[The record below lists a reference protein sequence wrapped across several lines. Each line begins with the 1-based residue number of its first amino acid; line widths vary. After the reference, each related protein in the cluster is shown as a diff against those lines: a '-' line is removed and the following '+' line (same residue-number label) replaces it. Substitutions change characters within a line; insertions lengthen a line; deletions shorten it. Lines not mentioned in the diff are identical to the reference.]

1 MSFPGKLK
9 LIINMHDSLK
19 NKYLV
24 NKDKARDIRRI
35 NREIRYT
42 MATSPTKCVLFDPK
56 IHRKMEQLFFKRGNL
71 NKKTKTELRKDMN
84 SINTKFIKV
93 REKNIESLEE
103 EKNKFKIFSEEL
115 LKKDNKVFM
124 EDYEIVESHLT
135 EISDAIK
142 LIKNPIPIKESKKKK
157 IVKGKME
164 TITIA
169 AKPIETVIVEN
180 KTSLISNYNSI
191 WKRFMDFFTYIRL
204 TEIYK
209 HKTINEENCV
219 IECEQMMDNYNLLKR
234 GSLDRISAFSEID
247 AKILEQHHDMR
258 DVNTNIFADYTFKT
272 ITDKQCIQDK
282 LMSFIEGNVN
292 NVRSAANKIY
302 HYGFNVIPELSKK
315 EEDGFIEFFRNFVAD
330 KHKTLPR
337 DIDADDYL
345 RILSQLDERPTM
357 PNLIDI
363 VLSNY
368 DIVESYPFNIE
379 KRPDCLFGTLMYE
392 YLKSL
397 VIAKNDGELMR
408 IFMEL
413 FALDHAGNTLKPVKD
428 HLEGI
433 YYEKKSKNTYEI
445 DKSELLFLL
454 GSLCDNLDVLDNGCK
469 NGEELIL
476 CETGYD
482 ETPEGS
488 PISGTLGSRSNSGEK
503 LGSRSNSGEKLGS
516 RSNSGEK
523 LGEKLGGNKK
533 KQSKRQRNK
542 KNKSQKQNK

>member
-1 MSFPGKLK
+1 MSFPRKLK

-19 NKYLV
+19 EKYLV
-24 NKDKARDIRRI
+24 ENAKDIRHI

-42 MATSPTKCVLFDPK
+42 MATSPTKCVLFNPNVHK
-56 IHRKMEQLFFKRGNL
+56 KMEQLFFKRGNL

-164 TITIA
+164 TITIT
-169 AKPIETVIVEN
+169 AKPIETVILEN

-191 WKRFMDFFTYIRL
+191 WKRFMDFLTYIRL

-219 IECEQMMDNYNLLKR
+219 IECEQMMENYNLLKR

-247 AKILEQHHDMR
+247 AKILEQYHDMR

-272 ITDKQCIQDK
+272 IIDKQCIQDK

-292 NVRSAANKIY
+292 NARSADNKIY

-330 KHKTLPR
+330 KQKTTPR

-368 DIVESYPFNIE
+368 DIVDSYPFNIE
-379 KRPDCLFGTLMYE
+379 KRPDCLLGTLMYE

-397 VIAKNDGELMR
+397 VVAKNDGELMR

-413 FALDHAGNTLKPVKD
+413 FALDHAGNKLKPGED
-428 HLEGI
+428 HFEGI
-433 YYEKKSKNTYEI
+433 YYAKRSKNTYEI

-488 PISGTLGSRSNSGEK
+488 PMAESLDNSDSSGKPASRSNSGEK
-503 LGSRSNSGEKLGS
+503 PGSRSNSSK
-516 RSNSGEK
+516 
-523 LGEKLGGNKK
+523 KLGGKIK

-542 KNKSQKQNK
+542 KNKSKKQNK

>member
-1 MSFPGKLK
+1 MSFPRKLK

-19 NKYLV
+19 EKYLV
-24 NKDKARDIRRI
+24 KKDKAKDIGNI
-35 NREIRYT
+35 NREIKYT
-42 MATSPTKCVLFDPK
+42 MATSPTKCVLFDPNVHK
-56 IHRKMEQLFFKRGNL
+56 KMEQLFFKRGNL

-103 EKNKFKIFSEEL
+103 EKEKFKIFSEEL
-115 LKKDNKVFM
+115 SRKNKNKEFM
-124 EDYEIVESHLT
+124 EDYENVESHLT

-142 LIKNPIPIKESKKKK
+142 LIKNPIPIAESKKKK
-157 IVKGKME
+157 IIKGKME
-164 TITIA
+164 TITIP
-169 AKPIETVIVEN
+169 AKPIEVVILEN

-191 WKRFMDFFTYIRL
+191 WKRFMGFFTYIRL
-204 TEIYK
+204 TEIYE
-209 HKTINEENCV
+209 HKTINDENCV

-234 GSLDRISAFSEID
+234 GTIPAFSEID
-247 AKILEQHHDMR
+247 AKILKQHHEIR

-282 LMSFIEGNVN
+282 LMSFIEGNVDD
-292 NVRSAANKIY
+292 VRSAANKIY
-302 HYGFNVIPELSKK
+302 YYGFNIIPEFSK
-315 EEDGFIEFFRNFVAD
+315 EEEDRFIEFFRNFVAD
-330 KHKTLPR
+330 KQKTLPR
-337 DIDADDYL
+337 DVDADDYL

-368 DIVESYPFNIE
+368 DIVDSYPFNIE

-397 VIAKNDGELMR
+397 VVAKNDGELMR

-413 FALDHAGNTLKPVKD
+413 FALDHAGNKLKPGKD

-433 YYEKKSKNTYEI
+433 YYEKKSKKTYEI

-488 PISGTLGSRSNSGEK
+488 PIAERLDNRGKPEGTLGSRSNSSKK
-503 LGSRSNSGEKLGS
+503 LEGT
-516 RSNSGEK
+516 
-523 LGEKLGGNKK
+523 LGGKINN
-533 KQSKRQRNK
+533 QSKRQRNK

>member
-1 MSFPGKLK
+1 MSFPRKLK

-19 NKYLV
+19 EKYLV
-24 NKDKARDIRRI
+24 ENAKDIRHI

-164 TITIA
+164 TITIT
-169 AKPIETVIVEN
+169 AKPIETVILEN

-191 WKRFMDFFTYIRL
+191 WKRFMDFLTYIRL

-247 AKILEQHHDMR
+247 AKILEQYHDMR

-272 ITDKQCIQDK
+272 IIDKQCIQDK

-292 NVRSAANKIY
+292 NVRSADNKIY

-330 KHKTLPR
+330 KQKTTPR

-379 KRPDCLFGTLMYE
+379 KRPDCLFGTLIYE

-397 VIAKNDGELMR
+397 VVAKNDGELMR

-413 FALDHAGNTLKPVKD
+413 FALDHAGNKLKPGED
-428 HLEGI
+428 HFEGI
-433 YYEKKSKNTYEI
+433 YYAKRSKNTYEI

-488 PISGTLGSRSNSGEK
+488 PIAESLDNSDSSKK
-503 LGSRSNSGEKLGS
+503 LGSHSDSSK
-516 RSNSGEK
+516 
-523 LGEKLGGNKK
+523 KLGGKIKN
-533 KQSKRQRNK
+533 QSKRQRNK
-542 KNKSQKQNK
+542 KNKSKKQNK